1 MHVIPLKGTLKI
13 TFKGNQNVN
22 LQKKIKIYM

>member
-13 TFKGNQNVN
+13 IFKDTQNVN